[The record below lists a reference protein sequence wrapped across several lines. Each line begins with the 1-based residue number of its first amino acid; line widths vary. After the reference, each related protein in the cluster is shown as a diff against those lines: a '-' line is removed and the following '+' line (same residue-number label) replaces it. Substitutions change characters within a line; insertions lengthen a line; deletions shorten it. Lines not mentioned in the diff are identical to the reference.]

1 MRRPKP
7 VDGRPA
13 ATNAPQSVDA
23 TLIDIS
29 RPAVGPA
36 AAQVAGP
43 MVITF
48 SLATDVGRVR
58 HNNEDYVQAERILR
72 ENRRYALW
80 AVADGVGGGPQGEKA
95 SKTAIET
102 VVDYLVHEPW
112 DDPALALTQAFA
124 LANHNVYEITGEG
137 AAASTMVAALVAE
150 PEGVV
155 TIANVG
161 DSRAYIVLN
170 GEARPITDDHSIVA
184 ARIAAGQITPLEAR
198 SAPDRNVL
206 TRSIGSE
213 TDVLVDVFGPRQLQL
228 PERLV
233 LCTDGVHGMIDD
245 ATLGRIAGSLPI
257 PECASALVAAS
268 VEAGGR
274 DNATAL
280 VGGYAPVAPVQQVAA
295 AGLGMAAAGGPAA
308 AGASGL
314 PPFVPSY
321 ARTGRP
327 SSQAQRR
334 VSPKLAVLGAVG
346 AVLVLAIVATI
357 GMALMRSPESGEA
370 SPSFANGS
378 AVGPI
383 VSAAGSATD
392 TPSPPTASLLA
403 QGQFSPAGSMAVG
416 RSGATATLLQ
426 SGQVLMAGGGDSS
439 AELYDPTSGKFTKTG
454 SMKTART
461 GATATLLG
469 TGKVLIAGGGDSSA
483 ELYDPTSG
491 QFTKTGPMKTA
502 RTGATATLLGDGKRV
517 LIAGGSDSSKKSQPT
532 AEIYDPATSTF
543 TDTWA
548 MAAARTNATATLV
561 GAKVLITGGI
571 DAGGNAVKSAE
582 LFDPATDHFIAAD
595 SMAAARIGAVAALLP
610 NGKVLVAGG
619 SDGSAFLSQAEI
631 FDPANGK
638 FAPTDPMAIGRSFG
652 TATVLSDGRVLIV
665 GGSAGLS
672 PTPMAEIYDSKS
684 GKFSLA
690 SPMAVARENHTET
703 LLKTGQ
709 VLIAGGSDG
718 SASLKSAELYNP

>member
-1 MRRPKP
+1 MRRHKQA
-7 VDGRPA
+7 DGRPA
-13 ATNAPQSVDA
+13 ASHIPQAADA

-124 LANHNVYEITGEG
+124 LANRNVYEITGEG

-184 ARIAAGQITPLEAR
+184 ARIAAGQITALEAR

-213 TDVLVDVFGPRQLQL
+213 TEVLVDVFGPRQLQL

-245 ATLGRIAGSLPI
+245 AALGRIAGSLPI
-257 PECASALVAAS
+257 TECASALVAAA

-295 AGLGMAAAGGPAA
+295 AGAGMATGVGIGPAGAAGS
-308 AGASGL
+308 SGL

-321 ARTGRP
+321 AQKASRAGTRTHNRLLFGGAILGIGLAIIIVLGIIAAMAFRNVAPEAGASSTGPTPTP
-327 SSQAQRR
+327 SHVTSPSAVASQPTPVPTATNT
-334 VSPKLAVLGAVG
+334 AVL
-346 AVLVLAIVATI
+346 
-357 GMALMRSPESGEA
+357 
-370 SPSFANGS
+370 SPSPSYTKYTVAKGDTAVSIAHANHITLAELEDANPG
-378 AVGPI
+378 VD
-383 VSAAGSATD
+383 VSHLV
-392 TPSPPTASLLA
+392 P
-403 QGQFSPAGSMAVG
+403 
-416 RSGATATLLQ
+416 
-426 SGQVLMAGGGDSS
+426 GQVLNI
-439 AELYDPTSGKFTKTG
+439 P
-454 SMKTART
+454 
-461 GATATLLG
+461 
-469 TGKVLIAGGGDSSA
+469 V
-483 ELYDPTSG
+483 
-491 QFTKTGPMKTA
+491 
-502 RTGATATLLGDGKRV
+502 
-517 LIAGGSDSSKKSQPT
+517 
-532 AEIYDPATSTF
+532 
-543 TDTWA
+543 
-548 MAAARTNATATLV
+548 
-561 GAKVLITGGI
+561 
-571 DAGGNAVKSAE
+571 
-582 LFDPATDHFIAAD
+582 
-595 SMAAARIGAVAALLP
+595 
-610 NGKVLVAGG
+610 
-619 SDGSAFLSQAEI
+619 
-631 FDPANGK
+631 
-638 FAPTDPMAIGRSFG
+638 
-652 TATVLSDGRVLIV
+652 
-665 GGSAGLS
+665 
-672 PTPMAEIYDSKS
+672 PTP
-684 GKFSLA
+684 
-690 SPMAVARENHTET
+690 
-703 LLKTGQ
+703 
-709 VLIAGGSDG
+709 
-718 SASLKSAELYNP
+718 